1 MNKEEFLKLAQF
13 HYYID
18 IDNSK
23 EAFQLM
29 SDDAKKL
36 VIGYH
41 FENKYALNANEL
53 EFYLTYCKEKDI
65 KEYFKLLINEDK
77 DLYEAEIEVLT
88 YQQVFLWYDMLKAFY
103 ESNNGLEFWK
113 NYYEID
119 YKIYKAKMRDKQIDF
134 ILNE

>member
-88 YQQVFLWYDMLKAFY
+88 YQQVFLW
-103 ESNNGLEFWK
+103 
-113 NYYEID
+113 
-119 YKIYKAKMRDKQIDF
+119 
-134 ILNE
+134 